1 MLLESKFAKHYG
13 LPPSGTLKVA
23 GGRTVRYSG
32 TAMSPEYFLVSAQQG
47 MAFFGE
53 GSFAVLF
60 APRDAV
66 QQLSG
71 RSDKVNDL
79 VLTAAPGTD
88 LTALRRDIQDAIT
101 RTLPGHGRDDHR
113 SQRGPVVQVPL

>member
-1 MLLESKFAKHYG
+1 
-13 LPPSGTLKVA
+13 
-23 GGRTVRYSG
+23 
-32 TAMSPEYFLVSAQQG
+32 MSPEYFLVSAQQG

-60 APRDAV
+60 RRGRV

-79 VLTAAPGTD
+79 VLTTAPGTD
-88 LTALRRDIQDAIT
+88 LTALGRDIQDAIP
-101 RTLPGHGRDDHR
+101 RASRPRA
-113 SQRGPVVQVPL
+113 